1 MSEQFFFA
9 RHTDRPDKS
18 DSPESQQYEWITE
31 KGVEIAQKAAK
42 NVVEMVEAAAAD
54 AVIFIGGSTE
64 EQRTKSTA
72 QVIGDAL
79 AVKYA
84 EDPNVT
90 VLTYSQI
97 ESLRKA
103 EDKPEEFKILNEV
116 KRILDEN
123 ADKKVVIDYPLFLK
137 GFSLRPHFRDQSG
150 VVTELSRKTVNSA
163 RQEYAEELANVDTTE
178 DPNLRMKEEEAAG
191 AKVYMKMQDTDEAH
205 ALGGQ
210 TPQEYAEAQL
220 RDINRLRTFV
230 KNQVGGRETV
240 VGFVG
245 HAWTLDALAAYLANS
260 GEANYEG
267 FQETGERM
275 IQLAEMGKVVI
286 NEEEAVLTY
295 RGEDYNIPTEMV
307 NLRRKE

>member
-18 DSPESQQYEWITE
+18 DSPESEQYEWITE
-31 KGVEIAQKAAK
+31 KGVEMAQKAAE
-42 NVVEMVEAAAAD
+42 NVVEMVEAAAPD
-54 AVIFIGGSTE
+54 AVIVIGGSTE

-72 QVIGDAL
+72 QVIGDTL

-84 EDPNVT
+84 EDPNVI
-90 VLTYSQI
+90 VLTHSQI

-103 EDKPEEFKILNEV
+103 EDKPEGFKILDEIKNL
-116 KRILDEN
+116 LDEN
-123 ADKKVVIDYPLFLK
+123 KDKKVVIDYPLFLK
-137 GFSLRPHFRDQSG
+137 GFSLRPYFRDQSG
-150 VVTELSRKTVNSA
+150 TVTELNRKTVDSA
-163 RQEYAEELANVDTTE
+163 RHEYAEELANVDTSE
-178 DPNLRMKEEEAAG
+178 DSFLRIKEEEAAG
-191 AKVYMKMQDTDEAH
+191 AKVYIKMQDADEAH

-230 KNQVGGRETV
+230 KGQVGGRETV

-245 HAWTLDALAAYLANS
+245 HAWTLDALAAYLANK
-260 GEANYEG
+260 GEASYEG
-267 FQETGERM
+267 FEETGERM

-286 NEEEAVLTY
+286 DGEKAVFTY
-295 RGEDYNIPTEMV
+295 RGKDYNILAEMV
-307 NLRRKE
+307 GEKERE